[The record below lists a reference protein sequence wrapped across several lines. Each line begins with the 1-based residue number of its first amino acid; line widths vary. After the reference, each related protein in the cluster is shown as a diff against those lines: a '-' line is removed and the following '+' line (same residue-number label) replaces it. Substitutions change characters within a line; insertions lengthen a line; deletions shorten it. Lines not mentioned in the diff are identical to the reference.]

1 MIILAFFLNYHQR
14 LVSIT
19 KNCLHV
25 NHAQKNPTVILRFVT
40 RNGYQLLLYFI
51 CDIYKMTYKL
61 QTIENFTFYFVIFKM
76 LFFSR
81 WTLVRVVTR
90 LNERAFFINKKRF
103 FSIHFF
109 KTLNLKLNQFLS
121 QKACFENKNDFTLQ

>member
-1 MIILAFFLNYHQR
+1 MSTMCRKTIQIPIFKRLLLFSEWSFWPFFLNYHQR

-25 NHAQKNPTVILRFVT
+25 NHAQKIPTVILRFVT

-61 QTIENFTFYFVIFKM
+61 QTIENFTFYFVIFKI

-81 WTLVRVVTR
+81 WILVRVVTR
-90 LNERAFFINKKRF
+90 LNERAFFINKKKVF
-103 FSIHFF
+103 FYS
-109 KTLNLKLNQFLS
+109 FL
-121 QKACFENKNDFTLQ
+121 